1 MGSAAWKREEYFDVL
16 PELPHVGWC
25 LAREA
30 RRTSLLAHS
39 HAGAW
44 EICWIRRGSVDW
56 WAGDGSWEVP
66 QGHLYITRPDEEH
79 GATHTVHEPCE
90 LFWLQLRQGGIAPE
104 IDAALAAA
112 PRHLPADERLT
123 AAFWEL
129 LREGRAPAPL
139 RAIAARA
146 ALHRLVVLVVRAT
159 HGIAPGP
166 QLSPAVAK
174 AIALA
179 SSRLE
184 ERVAVG
190 AMAAAAD
197 LSPSRFHARFL
208 AETGQTPAD
217 WLRRARLRRAK
228 RLLAT
233 TDRPVTGLAFDLGFP
248 TSQYFAT
255 VFRRYTGMTPLEW
268 RRQVGSGPT

>member
-1 MGSAAWKREEYFDVL
+1 MGSDWKREEYHDLL

-25 LAREA
+25 LARAA
-30 RRTSLLAHS
+30 RRSSLSAHV

-44 EICWIRRGSVDW
+44 ELCWIRRGSVDW
-56 WAGDGSWEVP
+56 WAGDGAWEVP
-66 QGHLYITRPDEEH
+66 QGHLYLTRPDEEH
-79 GATHTVHEPCE
+79 GATRTVHEPCE
-90 LFWLQLRQGGIAPE
+90 LFWLNLQVGGIAAE
-104 IDAALAAA
+104 IDRELAAA
-112 PRHLPADERLT
+112 PRHFPGDEAVT

-129 LREGRAPAPL
+129 LREHRPGPPL
-139 RAIAARA
+139 REVAARA
-146 ALHRLVVLVVRAT
+146 ALHRLIVLAIRAA
-159 HGIAPGP
+159 HGAGAQPA
-166 QLSPAVAK
+166 LSPEIAS

-179 SSRLE
+179 GRRLE
-184 ERVAVG
+184 ERIAVSEL
-190 AMAAAAD
+190 AAAAG

-233 TDRPVTGLAFDLGFP
+233 TTRPVTAIAFDLGFP

-255 VFRRYTGMTPLEW
+255 VFRRYTGLTPVEW
-268 RRQVGSGPT
+268 RRSADSGPT